1 MEKENNVYGQCV
13 HGNNMANCSECH
25 EIILNGFAFQV
36 KCECQQRGC
45 RHCDPHNEIPLPNFD
60 LDPEPDWDEMK
71 KDFEFRMESNF
82 FYCLELKN
90 HPGIYLAKKNGVTGH
105 MYQAERF
112 FGKDGKIM
120 ATLFLHLN
128 QEMGHLKN
136 FVVKELKFS

>member
-1 MEKENNVYGQCV
+1 MKNEKELY
-13 HGNNMANCSECH
+13 
-25 EIILNGFAFQV
+25 NGHCLRCGETFSLCA
-36 KCECQQRGC
+36 QQGC
-45 RHCDPHNEIPLPNFD
+45 DKSMVPD
-60 LDPEPDWDEMK
+60 PDWDEMK
-71 KDFEFRMESNF
+71 KDFELRMESKF

-90 HPGIYLAKKNGVTGH
+90 FPGIYLAKKNGVTGH
-105 MYQAERF
+105 LYKAERF